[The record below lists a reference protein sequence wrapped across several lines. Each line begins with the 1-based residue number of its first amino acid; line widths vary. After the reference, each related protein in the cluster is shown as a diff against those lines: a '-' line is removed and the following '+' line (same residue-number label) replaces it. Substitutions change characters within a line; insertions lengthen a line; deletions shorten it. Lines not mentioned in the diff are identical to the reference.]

1 MKHISESII
10 GRKGVGLFQSIII
23 VPVGLDYTVCSR
35 SLYYAT
41 SFKFGENN
49 IWTGFAT
56 GWENAEDIFR
66 NIVWPQTKIFV
77 SSMPIDSFIREFTRT
92 NKHSRS
98 IVAVNAPKS
107 HHINTPKNSKQI
119 TLDEL
124 RDIVKKCELPSR

>member
-10 GRKGVGLFQSIII
+10 GKKGASLFRSMII
-23 VPVGLDYTVCSR
+23 VPLESDYMTLSNNISYVDR
-35 SLYYAT
+35 
-41 SFKFGENN
+41 FDFGEDN

-66 NIVWPQTKIFV
+66 NVIWPQTKIFV
-77 SSMPIDSFIREFTRT
+77 SGMPIDIFIKEFTRT

-98 IVAVNAPKS
+98 LVAVNAPKN
-107 HHINTPKNSKQI
+107 HYINPPENSKQI

-124 RDIVKKCELPSR
+124 RNIVKKYK

>member
-10 GRKGVGLFQSIII
+10 GRKGTEPFRSMII
-23 VPVGLDYTVCSR
+23 VPLESDYITFR
-35 SLYYAT
+35 SKISYVFP
-41 SFKFGENN
+41 FKFGDED

-56 GWENAEDIFR
+56 VWGNAEDVFM
-66 NIVWPQTKIFV
+66 NIIWPQTKIFV
-77 SSMPIDSFIREFTRT
+77 SNMPIDDFIKEFTRT

-107 HHINTPKNSKQI
+107 HLINPPEGARQI

-124 RDIVKKCELPSR
+124 RDIVKKYK